1 MSVDTV
7 TANPATQI
15 ANAIGRAARSTGAS
29 FEYLLTTA
37 QIESRLDSTAQAP
50 TSSAKGL
57 FQFIEQTWLGTLKQA
72 GRALGFGDYADAI
85 VPTPDGRYAVP
96 DPAARD
102 AIMRLRNDPTASA
115 MMAGAFARAN
125 ADQVGAAIGR
135 APTESE
141 LYMAHFLGSEGAAR
155 LISAA
160 ANSPRTNAVAMFPQA
175 AAANRSVFFDR
186 FGQARSASAVYA
198 ELTNRY
204 QRARAVAF
212 TPELRGTVSPPQAK
226 TNPAPWPAVT
236 AEVAGVSDTAAV
248 TQAFADA
255 RDEQPRP
262 AARHF
267 FETMFSDRG
276 GGAVANTV
284 SSLWTGAKRAGPQ
297 PAQGST
303 DVAAPLPGGA
313 INPLDL
319 FVDGTRR
326 ARALFGGKG

>member
-1 MSVDTV
+1 MSVDIV

-15 ANAIGRAARSTGAS
+15 ANAIGQAARSTGAS

-37 QIESRLDSTAQAP
+37 QIESKLDPAAQAP

-72 GRALGFGDYADAI
+72 GRALGLGDYADAI
-85 VPTPDGRYAVP
+85 VPTVDGRYAVP
-96 DPAARD
+96 DPAARE
-102 AIMRLRNDPTASA
+102 AIMRLRSDPTASA
-115 MMAGAFARAN
+115 MMAGAFAREN
-125 ADQVGAAIGR
+125 AAQVGAAIGR
-135 APTESE
+135 APSESE
-141 LYMAHFLGSEGAAR
+141 LYMAHFLGSDGAAR

-160 ANSPRTNAVAMFPQA
+160 GNSPGTNAVTMFPQA

-198 ELTNRY
+198 ELTSRY
-204 QRARAVAF
+204 ERARVVAV
-212 TPELRGTVSPPQAK
+212 TPELRGTVAPASAEAGPAK
-226 TNPAPWPAVT
+226 WPAVT
-236 AEVAGVSDTAAV
+236 PDAATVPDTAAV

-276 GGAVANTV
+276 SGAVANTV
-284 SSLWTGAKRAGPQ
+284 NRLWTGAKGAGQHPG
-297 PAQGST
+297 QGSS
-303 DVAAPLPGGA
+303 DAAEPLPGGA

-319 FVDGTRR
+319 FVDSTRR